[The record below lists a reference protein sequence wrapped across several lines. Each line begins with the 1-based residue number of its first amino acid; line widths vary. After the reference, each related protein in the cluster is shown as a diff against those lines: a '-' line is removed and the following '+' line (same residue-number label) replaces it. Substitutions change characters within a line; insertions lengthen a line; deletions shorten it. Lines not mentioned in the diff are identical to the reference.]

1 MCSKLHTD
9 LTNDLAVGRTV
20 PNCRGGYL
28 SSRSSGQQS
37 KAGGFTL
44 FELLIAMVI
53 FAVLGTAAYQ
63 GLFQTQRIRDSVIQR
78 SDELAELRRAFFW
91 MSDDIAQIT
100 QRPVRSSVGSVEPAL
115 VVSEAGDAML
125 SFTRAGWINPAADV
139 MPPRSNL
146 QRVSYLLEGDRL
158 LRQYHYHL
166 DLADDG
172 TQQQRRLISGIDS
185 ISMRFLGDSGDWHD
199 QWPPA
204 NAEPSAPAALLAI
217 EFTFTLQELGDV
229 VRLFSLPG

>member
-1 MCSKLHTD
+1 MF
-9 LTNDLAVGRTV
+9 RT
-20 PNCRGGYL
+20 
-28 SSRSSGQQS
+28 RSTTHAKNRAS
-37 KAGGFTL
+37 GFTL

-53 FAVLGTAAYQ
+53 FAVLGSAAYQ
-63 GLFQTQRIRDSVIQR
+63 GLFQTQRVRDGVLER
-78 SDELAELRRAFFW
+78 SDQLADLRRAFFW

-100 QRPVRSSVGSVEPAL
+100 QRPVRSAVGSLEPAL
-115 VVSEAGDAML
+115 VFSEAGDAML

-139 MPPRSNL
+139 TPPRSNL

-166 DLADDG
+166 DLADDT
-172 TQQQRRLISGIDS
+172 TQRQRRLMSGVDS
-185 ISMRFLGDSGDWHD
+185 VTMRFLASSGDWHD

-204 NAEPSAPAALLAI
+204 NAEPNEPVTLLAI
-217 EFTFTLQELGDV
+217 EFTFELQEIGDV